1 MDTDLQA
8 WCREIRSRYVIHWLT
23 GADPLPV
30 LQSACDD
37 LYVIMLSGRPEAR
50 QAILDAVANA
60 FISKVGSPERLL
72 AAIACKAYGN
82 RKVD

>member
-8 WCREIRSRYVIHWLT
+8 WCREIRSRYVIHWLS

-30 LQSACDD
+30 LLSACDD

-50 QAILDAVANA
+50 IKKETIQWTLKTSYTVPEIIELSLEFAVDWVR
-60 FISKVGSPERLL
+60 F
-72 AAIACKAYGN
+72 
-82 RKVD
+82 

>member
-37 LYVIMLSGRPEAR
+37 LYVIVLSG
-50 QAILDAVANA
+50 
-60 FISKVGSPERLL
+60 
-72 AAIACKAYGN
+72 
-82 RKVD
+82 

>member
-8 WCREIRSRYVIHWLT
+8 WCKEIRSRYVIHWLT

-50 QAILDAVANA
+50 IKKETIQWILKTSCTV
-60 FISKVGSPERLL
+60 PEIIGLSLEFGMDWVRF
-72 AAIACKAYGN
+72 
-82 RKVD
+82 

>member
-8 WCREIRSRYVIHWLT
+8 WCKEIRSCYVIHWLT

-50 QAILDAVANA
+50 IKKETIQWILKTSCTV
-60 FISKVGSPERLL
+60 PEIIGLSLEFGMDWVRF
-72 AAIACKAYGN
+72 
-82 RKVD
+82 